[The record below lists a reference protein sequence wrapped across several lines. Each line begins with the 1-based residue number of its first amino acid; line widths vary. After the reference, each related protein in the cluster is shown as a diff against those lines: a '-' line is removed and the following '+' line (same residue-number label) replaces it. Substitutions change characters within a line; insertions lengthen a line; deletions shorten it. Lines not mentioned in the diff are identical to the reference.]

1 MRPNFGNP
9 ISKTSQGRSRFFNFC
24 FLFQKWHFLIHRIEE
39 KLLEA
44 RRCKEAPG
52 LNPLPNCFP
61 SLDTLGK
68 DSCAKS
74 DEFSEKFQGG
84 GGAVIFNPKFM
95 LQILRT
101 LNRAFWAWN
110 CYKRVTSGSRVCFFQ
125 QLSTP
130 TPHPSKWSLSLEIMR
145 NCSCISYYLAFIP
158 PYIYAT
164 ISIIKNCNI
173 IFPKI
178 HPIW

>member
-24 FLFQKWHFLIHRIEE
+24 FLFQRWHFLIHRIEE

-84 GGAVIFNPKFM
+84 ARGAFSIQKFM
-95 LQILRT
+95 LQILGT

-110 CYKRVTSGSRVCFFQ
+110 WYPLPRRMVPISGNHVPAF
-125 QLSTP
+125 
-130 TPHPSKWSLSLEIMR
+130 HAIWPS
-145 NCSCISYYLAFIP
+145 YPLAFIRP
-158 PYIYAT
+158 NPLKKLSHNFRKMRGGSKAAWNFSET
-164 ISIIKNCNI
+164 SSDLAQPSI
-173 IFPKI
+173 P
-178 HPIW
+178 

>member
-24 FLFQKWHFLIHRIEE
+24 FLFQRWHFLIHRIEE

-84 GGAVIFNPKFM
+84 ARGAFSIQKFM

-110 CYKRVTSGSRVCFFQ
+110 WYKKSKFRVQGMFFQ
-125 QLSTP
+125 QLYWEKSKQDTLWRRHVHAFH
-130 TPHPSKWSLSLEIMR
+130 TIWPS
-145 NCSCISYYLAFIP
+145 YLLAYMQ
-158 PYIYAT
+158 PY
-164 ISIIKNCNI
+164 
-173 IFPKI
+173 PL
-178 HPIW
+178 